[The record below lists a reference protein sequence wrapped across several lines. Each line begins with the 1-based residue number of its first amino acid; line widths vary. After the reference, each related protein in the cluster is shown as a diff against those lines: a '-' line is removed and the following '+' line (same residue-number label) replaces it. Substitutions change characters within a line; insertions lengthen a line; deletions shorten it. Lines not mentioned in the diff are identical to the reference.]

1 MLKGSLIKLGSCGT
15 VRLLGFML
23 VSSLYLA
30 ASGCTDMPTADLY
43 NPTLKPPTQQPTV
56 YDDKPWAVVLL
67 ECVKEGLVDYKKL
80 AADPSSL
87 DAYLNYVMFVGPK
100 TAPGF
105 FNDDDSRL
113 AYYLNVYNACVLKT
127 VIARKIPETI
137 HDLRLRKLEYNYR
150 FKIDGDILVL
160 ATLREMIRRESKGNA
175 RVEFAMCDGAI
186 GSPPLPSKPFRP
198 QNLDEMLR
206 RLAQEAMD
214 NPNMV
219 QVDHERQYLL
229 VAQPLWHSRE
239 VFKAMYVRETNSS
252 SATMLNCLMHMA
264 SGNRRQYLARATGYE
279 LRILPFDRKLNVR
292 FSK

>member
-1 MLKGSLIKLGSCGT
+1 MSKGSWIKLGSCTTG
-15 VRLLGFML
+15 RLLVFLPVLG
-23 VSSLYLA
+23 LYLTV
-30 ASGCTDMPTADLY
+30 SGCVDMPTADLY
-43 NPTLKPPTQQPTV
+43 NPTLKPPAQLPTV
-56 YDDKPWAVVLL
+56 YDDKPWAVVLQ
-67 ECVKEGLVDYKKL
+67 ECVRDGLVDYRKL
-80 AADPSSL
+80 SADPSSL

-100 TAPGF
+100 TTPGF

-127 VIARKIPETI
+127 VIARKIPDTI

-150 FKIDGDILVL
+150 FKVDGEILVL

-186 GSPPLPSKPFRP
+186 GSPPLSSRPFRP

-219 QVDHERQYLL
+219 KVDHERQYLL
-229 VAQPLWHSRE
+229 VAQPLWHMRE
-239 VFKAMYVRETNSS
+239 VFKAMYAKETSSS

-279 LRILPFDRKLNVR
+279 LRVLPFDRDLNIL
-292 FSK
+292 SSE